1 MNRFSLFVTALA
13 FALPTAVTAQG
24 IPVEP
29 IATPSQT
36 GAIALGTGGVPG
48 MPAESWF
55 TLAGRPTVRNVA
67 TATLLPVLPDKAKA
81 TGAAVIIAPGGGFLM
96 ESMEAEAMKP
106 ARWLADHGI
115 AAFVLKYRL
124 DATPASLDAFKQ
136 AAVARFAAAAAAGA
150 KGGAVIPAPAPA
162 LADAQA
168 AVKLVRARAG
178 EWGVDPRRVAY
189 LGFSAGAIMGVDLMK
204 TAAPGSTP
212 ARQLAA
218 RRAAGRTARLRT
230 WRPWLRLRRQGRHDQ
245 HWLERGAAYLAWRA
259 RLADEIAGTAVS
271 LLVRMRNDALHV
283 SVGECGTLLKF
294 RSVVFILAG
303 RQIDHLERI
312 AIYKANVLLRPRR
325 WQQRITCQYKAEMN
339 RLN

>member
-29 IATPSQT
+29 IATPPQT
-36 GAIALGTGGVPG
+36 GAIGLGTGGVPG
-48 MPAESWF
+48 MPVESWF

-136 AAVARFAAAAAAGA
+136 VALARFAAAAMAGA
-150 KGGAVIPAPAPA
+150 KGGAVIAAPAPA

-189 LGFSAGAIMGVDLMK
+189 LGFSAGAIMGVDLVK
-204 TAAPGSTP
+204 TAAPGTTP
-212 ARQLAA
+212 DLFAA
-218 RRAAGRTARLRT
+218 IYPSMAPTTVAAGAPPLFVAVASDDELFGKQGYGLPDS
-230 WRPWLRLRRQGRHDQ
+230 WRRVGRPVELHVYE
-245 HWLERGAAYLAWRA
+245 HGGHGFGFNGK
-259 RLADEIAGTAVS
+259 AGTTSTGWSTA
-271 LLVRMRNDALHV
+271 LLTWFGAHGWL
-283 SVGECGTLLKF
+283 SK
-294 RSVVFILAG
+294 
-303 RQIDHLERI
+303 
-312 AIYKANVLLRPRR
+312 
-325 WQQRITCQYKAEMN
+325 
-339 RLN
+339 

>member
-1 MNRFSLFVTALA
+1 VKRFTLFVTALA
-13 FALPTAVTAQG
+13 FALPTALTAQG

-29 IATPSQT
+29 IATPPQT

-136 AAVARFAAAAAAGA
+136 VALARFAAAAMAGA

-189 LGFSAGAIMGVDLMK
+189 LGFSAGAIMGVDLVK
-204 TAAPGSTP
+204 TAAPGTTP
-212 ARQLAA
+212 DLFAA
-218 RRAAGRTARLRT
+218 IYPSMAPTTVAAGAPPLFVAVANDDELFGKQGYGLPDSWRRAGRPVELHVYEHGGHGFG
-230 WRPWLRLRRQGRHDQ
+230 LDGK
-245 HWLERGAAYLAWRA
+245 
-259 RLADEIAGTAVS
+259 AGTTSTGWSAA
-271 LLVRMRNDALHV
+271 LLTWLGAHGWL
-283 SVGECGTLLKF
+283 TK
-294 RSVVFILAG
+294 
-303 RQIDHLERI
+303 
-312 AIYKANVLLRPRR
+312 
-325 WQQRITCQYKAEMN
+325 
-339 RLN
+339 

>member
-1 MNRFSLFVTALA
+1 MNRFTLFVTALA

-29 IATPSQT
+29 IATPPQT
-36 GAIALGTGGVPG
+36 GAIALGTGGVPD
-48 MPAESWF
+48 MPVESWF

-115 AAFVLKYRL
+115 AAFVLKYRI
-124 DATPASLDAFKQ
+124 DATPVSLDAFKQ
-136 AAVARFAAAAAAGA
+136 AALARFAAAAMAGA

-189 LGFSAGAIMGVDLMK
+189 LGFSAGAIMGVDLVK
-204 TAAPGSTP
+204 TAEPGTTPDLFAAIYPSMAPTTVTAGAPPLFVAVANDDELFSKQGYGLP
-212 ARQLAA
+212 DSW
-218 RRAAGRTARLRT
+218 RRAGRPVELHVYEH
-230 WRPWLRLRRQGRHDQ
+230 GGHGFGFD
-245 HWLERGAAYLAWRA
+245 GK
-259 RLADEIAGTAVS
+259 AGTTSTGWSVA
-271 LLVRMRNDALHV
+271 LLTWFGAHGWL
-283 SVGECGTLLKF
+283 TK
-294 RSVVFILAG
+294 
-303 RQIDHLERI
+303 
-312 AIYKANVLLRPRR
+312 
-325 WQQRITCQYKAEMN
+325 
-339 RLN
+339 